1 MILTLKHCRVACR
14 PTFSPPVSAPR
25 ASRRFCVVAM
35 STAESGGG
43 GSQQRRVIL
52 WMRNDLRL
60 DDNYCVSEAMKMVK
74 SKKVDEV
81 LPVYVFDPRFF
92 KKSEWGTLK
101 TGSFRAQFLLESV
114 KDLKGRLQAVGSD
127 LLVTVGRP
135 EQILAGL
142 TSDCKPGTVVLT
154 QHECTSEEE
163 RVDAKVSDMLSSK
176 GGKLESKWGMTMF
189 HLEDL
194 TNPNGPFPE
203 SRGGMKNMPDG
214 FTPFKEKLERQCNV
228 RACAPAPK
236 AGDLPL
242 PAASKVAGQLT
253 ADAASTPVPLNAERM
268 KWMPGWTDLP
278 WPEAAPAPPVKHPKS
293 ALDFKG
299 GETAALA
306 RLKYYLW
313 DTDLLA
319 TYFDTRNGMLG
330 GDYSTKFA
338 PWLAVGCLS
347 PRRVYHEIKKYEDQ
361 RKSNKST
368 YWVIFELIWRD
379 FYRFFALKHGN
390 KIFLEDGISGQS
402 RQWSADPNLIR
413 RWANGTTGMPL
424 VDANMRELAATGFM
438 SNRGRQNVASYLV
451 LDLGVDWRKGADI
464 FESLLLDYDVA
475 SNWGNWVAA
484 AGLTGGRV
492 NKFNITKQAKDYD
505 ISGDYVRTWIPELAK
520 VPPALIY
527 EPWTMGKA
535 DQAKYGVEIG
545 VNYPPPPSTRAPRQ
559 DYGDRSGS
567 GPYPSGGRGGDRP
580 MSGRGGARGGG
591 GGSDRKKMSGR
602 KQSDF
607 ERFG

>member
-1 MILTLKHCRVACR
+1 
-14 PTFSPPVSAPR
+14 
-25 ASRRFCVVAM
+25 
-35 STAESGGG
+35 
-43 GSQQRRVIL
+43 
-52 WMRNDLRL
+52 
-60 DDNYCVSEAMKMVK
+60 
-74 SKKVDEV
+74 
-81 LPVYVFDPRFF
+81 
-92 KKSEWGTLK
+92 
-101 TGSFRAQFLLESV
+101 
-114 KDLKGRLQAVGSD
+114 
-127 LLVTVGRP
+127 
-135 EQILAGL
+135 
-142 TSDCKPGTVVLT
+142 
-154 QHECTSEEE
+154 
-163 RVDAKVSDMLSSK
+163 
-176 GGKLESKWGMTMF
+176 MT
-189 HLEDL
+189 
-194 TNPNGPFPE
+194 
-203 SRGGMKNMPDG
+203 
-214 FTPFKEKLERQCNV
+214 
-228 RACAPAPK
+228 
-236 AGDLPL
+236 
-242 PAASKVAGQLT
+242 
-253 ADAASTPVPLNAERM
+253 
-268 KWMPGWTDLP
+268 
-278 WPEAAPAPPVKHPKS
+278 
-293 ALDFKG
+293 
-299 GETAALA
+299 
-306 RLKYYLW
+306 
-313 DTDLLA
+313 LLA
-319 TYFDTRNGMLG
+319 I
-330 GDYSTKFA
+330 
-338 PWLAVGCLS
+338 GCLS

-379 FYRFFALKHGN
+379 FY
-390 KIFLEDGISGQS
+390 
-402 RQWSADPNLIR
+402 

-559 DYGDRSGS
+559 DYG
-567 GPYPSGGRGGDRP
+567 GRGGDRP